1 LRRSPADQA
10 RFFLGAS
17 GVAIMI
23 GAPAM
28 RMSSLLSV
36 AGGLALL
43 ATGILSAADPKSKP
57 PGRVPMDLGPAV
69 AFIFHNG
76 PANAPL
82 SGPDKQLVLKAL
94 SIRLGRDAGV
104 CFDSD
109 ALAYAAGW
117 TGGFIDIGK
126 SSMNGTAQG
135 SSPVFPIGHKSF
147 ALSPESRRPANGKFK
162 GYYVHGEQVVL
173 SYAMDGTDI
182 LDLPGVETAK
192 GVTAFTRT
200 LWVGKSSRPVQILV
214 AENCPVTLLD
224 PSGHAALETV
234 GQRTLLTLPRLDAP
248 CLLKLGLGGGDLS
261 LAPAID
267 PEPLTHGGA
276 LNWTTP
282 VVTKGRLGNEPGAYA
297 VDTLTLPET
306 NPWHSWMR
314 ISAMDFFEDG
324 RCAVS
329 TLSGDVWIVSGID
342 GPLGTLTWKR
352 FATGL
357 YEPLGLRIL
366 HGTIYVLGRD
376 RVTRLHDLNADGE
389 ADFYESFN
397 SDLDVYPTYH
407 AFVFDLQTDTAG
419 NFYFAADGNMVD
431 PYRPKHGSV
440 MRLSADGSKLEEF
453 ATGFRAPNGMSV
465 GPNNEITCSDNQGH
479 WTPASKISWL
489 KKGGFYGYGGDPR
502 QPRFKSHLDEN
513 PMTSFDP
520 PLCWIPMN
528 ADNSSGGQIW
538 VTSDR
543 WGLPRGSL
551 LHTSYGKC
559 TLFEVMFE
567 DVAGQKQGGVWQFP
581 LKFDSGIMRGRF
593 NPRDGQLYVA
603 GLKGWQTVAVQDG
616 ALQRVRYTG
625 KPLQQP
631 VALHVEPNG
640 IRLTFGSPLDPTSAN
655 DPGNYGLAQWNY
667 RWTSTYGSDS
677 WSVADPDKKG
687 EDPVEVK
694 SAKLSPDGKTVFL
707 ETAPL
712 QPVMQMRIKYALET
726 ADGTALRQEI
736 YNTINRVK

>member
-1 LRRSPADQA
+1 
-10 RFFLGAS
+10 
-17 GVAIMI
+17 MI

-43 ATGILSAADPKSKP
+43 ATGILSAADPKPKP

-147 ALSPESRRPANGKFK
+147 ALPPESRRPANGKFK

-173 SYAMDGTDI
+173 SYAMDGTEI

-440 MRLSADGSKLEEF
+440 MKLSADGSKLEEF